1 MEPLATQKPGRPESG
16 PVTIAQQ
23 APRETGSEF
32 ELRHQQTVSDLTSQL
47 HTTPGTAYQSFEQK
61 RWRGDQRVTDPRRCS
76 HFWVALGAAAETGAA
91 GSHQAAQWESV
102 LAQWSFQQ

>member
-1 MEPLATQKPGRPESG
+1 M
-16 PVTIAQQ
+16 
-23 APRETGSEF
+23 
-32 ELRHQQTVSDLTSQL
+32 
-47 HTTPGTAYQSFEQK
+47 
-61 RWRGDQRVTDPRRCS
+61 TDPRRCS